1 MGDLC
6 SPGTVCEEL
15 GVEVI
20 GTAYLDVVKCS

>member
-6 SPGTVCEEL
+6 SPGMVCEEL
-15 GVEVI
+15 RAEVI